1 MLVSKLSLILYSL
14 KVVIFIN
21 VFGRKLTACSSHFPS
36 VNGELLLFSTLSRS
50 SSVIDIYVI
59 VFSYGQIWKG
69 FRSYKGDATQ
79 ET

>member
-1 MLVSKLSLILYSL
+1 
-14 KVVIFIN
+14 
-21 VFGRKLTACSSHFPS
+21 LTACSSLFPS